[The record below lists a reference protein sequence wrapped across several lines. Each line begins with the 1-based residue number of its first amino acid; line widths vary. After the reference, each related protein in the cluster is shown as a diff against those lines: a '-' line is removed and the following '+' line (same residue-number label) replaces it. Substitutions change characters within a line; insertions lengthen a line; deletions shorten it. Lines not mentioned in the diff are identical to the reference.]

1 MRRLMNILI
10 IYHIRIEFVSAGF
23 FYVTCKRVCRQ
34 SRMYRKGAMPVFDI
48 FHSGEETSIS
58 WNTIGNIAE
67 GRKHL
72 GEEMPVKVYRLYEY
86 TIKAELSHRYGEKA
100 AKNLFCNA
108 GKSVGKAYAS
118 HLINQDL
125 PFKEFFITLQELLRV
140 HKTSILKVETF
151 LTRREDVDCSRRS
164 FAGETHRKYDKGFL
178 SGILSAYKGK
188 EYVVTKIDCWAS
200 GSYVCRFQ
208 ARVNL

>member
-1 MRRLMNILI
+1 M
-10 IYHIRIEFVSAGF
+10 
-23 FYVTCKRVCRQ
+23 
-34 SRMYRKGAMPVFDI
+34 FDI
-48 FHSGEETSIS
+48 FHSGEETLIS
-58 WNTIGNIAE
+58 WDTIGNIAE

-72 GEEMPVKVYRLYEY
+72 GEEMSVMVYRLYEY

-100 AKNLFCNA
+100 AKILFCNA

-125 PFKEFFITLQELLRV
+125 PFKEFFKTLQELLRV
-140 HKTSILKVETF
+140 HKISILKVETLDDRTEDEI
-151 LTRREDVDCSRRS
+151 LTREEDVDCSRRS
-164 FAGETHRKYDKGFL
+164 FTGETHCKYDKGFL

-188 EYVVTKIDCWAS
+188 EYVVAKIDCWAG

-208 ARVNL
+208 ERVNL